1 MMDKTKIYDV
11 LRDIFA
17 EVFMRDDI
25 PLSASLSA
33 KDVAGWDSIKQ
44 VEIIMETEQRFGV
57 RFASQEVDN
66 FRNVGDLVTT
76 VMRASDDPAG
86 LWIAP
91 RLFFDLSSAQP
102 PVNRRRPVHAE
113 FPAACAE
120 QSRKEHRRRQCGPP
134 GLGLAISATGHDR

>member
-1 MMDKTKIYDV
+1 MIDRAKIYDV

-17 EVFMRDDI
+17 EVFIRDDI

-66 FRNVGDLVTT
+66 FRNVGDLVAT
-76 VMRASDDPAG
+76 VMRRVG
-86 LWIAP
+86 
-91 RLFFDLSSAQP
+91 
-102 PVNRRRPVHAE
+102 
-113 FPAACAE
+113 
-120 QSRKEHRRRQCGPP
+120 
-134 GLGLAISATGHDR
+134 

>member
-57 RFASQEVDN
+57 
-66 FRNVGDLVTT
+66 
-76 VMRASDDPAG
+76 
-86 LWIAP
+86 
-91 RLFFDLSSAQP
+91 
-102 PVNRRRPVHAE
+102 
-113 FPAACAE
+113 
-120 QSRKEHRRRQCGPP
+120 
-134 GLGLAISATGHDR
+134 

>member
-25 PLSASLSA
+25 PLSGSLSA

-66 FRNVGDLVTT
+66 FRNVGDLVAT
-76 VMRASDDPAG
+76 VMRRVG
-86 LWIAP
+86 LPTRVLDCAAP
-91 RLFFDLSSAQP
+91 FSPICHRL
-102 PVNRRRPVHAE
+102 NRR
-113 FPAACAE
+113 
-120 QSRKEHRRRQCGPP
+120 
-134 GLGLAISATGHDR
+134 